1 MVTASVLQWI
11 FDFLVVVS
19 FFSLPWFGT
28 ALFVHVD
35 SLGVRWWFDVELTAR
50 VYLDLTHL
58 SGVW

>member
-1 MVTASVLQWI
+1 MVTASVLPWI

-35 SLGVRWWFDVELTAR
+35 SLGDKWWFNVELTAR
-50 VYLDLTHL
+50 V
-58 SGVW
+58 